1 MASKISSVNT
11 RLLTRVGALGAI
23 SAVLFLIEVPV
34 IPPIYKLDFSTVPVM
49 VGGFAMGVWPGIA
62 ILFIK
67 NVFGLLKSTSMGV
80 GELADFLMGAALMV
94 PAVMIYRHR
103 RTFTGAVIGMLAGCA
118 SMVIVSALTNYFILI
133 PFYIQVM
140 GLSEQAILGMVSG
153 GLTELGRRF
162 GLSLSPVDS
171 LGALIA
177 RATIPFN
184 VLKGVALSLVTTA
197 LYKRL
202 SPLLKDL
209 QRHK

>member
-1 MASKISSVNT
+1 M
-11 RLLTRVGALGAI
+11 GA
-23 SAVLFLIEVPV
+23 
-34 IPPIYKLDFSTVPVM
+34 
-49 VGGFAMGVWPGIA
+49 WPGIA

-67 NVFGLLKSTSMGV
+67 NVFGLFKSTSMGV
-80 GELADFLMGAALMV
+80 GELADFLMSAALMV
-94 PAVMIYRHR
+94 PAVLIYRHR
-103 RTFTGAVIGMLAGCA
+103 RTFTGAVIGMLTGCA
-118 SMVIVSALTNYFILI
+118 VMVIVSALTNYYILI

-153 GLTELGRRF
+153 GLTDLGQRF
-162 GLSLSPVDS
+162 GFSLSPVES
-171 LGALIA
+171 LSALIT